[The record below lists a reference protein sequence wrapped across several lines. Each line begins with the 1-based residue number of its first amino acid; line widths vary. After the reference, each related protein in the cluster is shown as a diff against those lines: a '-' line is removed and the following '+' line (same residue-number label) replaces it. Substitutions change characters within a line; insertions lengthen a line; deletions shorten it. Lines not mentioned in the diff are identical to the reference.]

1 MVKSYAL
8 IDDNNTVI
16 NTLAFV
22 NPTQYD
28 LDNAIEVNGGVRL
41 IEMTEDNWST
51 PGGSFD
57 GESLWLPQPFPSWI
71 KWEKSH
77 WKAPIEY
84 PQDDSN
90 YRWNEDTLSWDIF

>member
-8 IDDNNTVI
+8 LDENNVVT

-28 LDNAIEVNGGVRL
+28 LDNAIEVNSGSKL
-41 IEMTEDNWST
+41 IEMTEENWST
-51 PGGSFD
+51 PGGLFD
-57 GESLWLPQPFPSWI
+57 GENLWLPQPFPSWV

-84 PQDDSN
+84 PQDDNN